1 MKRKLLRIVFM
12 SVIICV
18 TAYQSLYPEQP
29 VQYILSIDKTGKT
42 TDILQLHKEIK
53 IYQELN
59 SGYLGVTDEK
69 NIATLKALAIPYRVL
84 DKITGSAEIMDRS
97 FLVHLRDICYLDI
110 LKQHGTAIQLEGKNV
125 LFLPSGPQ
133 HPREMPPNIFRGI
146 KKLGAPVKIGSTPL
160 SPAQISTQGVKAID
174 PLITA
179 MAAAVSKNNLKNN
192 IQTLQNFITRD
203 ATTDECDDAGDFIA
217 TALSQS
223 GVQVD
228 EDPFNFEG
236 YSSRNIVGYLPGKTD
251 PSKMV
256 IIGAHYD
263 SYADPNSTKSAPGAD
278 DNASGT
284 AAVLEAAQIMSQYS
298 FAHSI
303 KFILFSAE
311 EYGLYGSDHYAR
323 QAAGTGEDIIGMINL
338 DMISYTD
345 YLPEDL
351 DVIVNSN
358 SKWLGNL
365 LKTAAQNY
373 SSIEVLTTLDN
384 WADYSDHYSFWDRGF
399 PAVLCIEDYEDSN
412 PYYHTTGDTINTIN
426 LDFATEAARV
436 CLAAAAQL
444 AEPGESL
451 VPTITVT
458 SPNGGE
464 SWTVGNSYSITW
476 TTTGAVGNVNIKY
489 STNNGS
495 SWTTIIS
502 STANDGSYTWTVPN
516 AVSSQCKI
524 KISEAA
530 DENPS
535 DTSNAVFTIA
545 SGLPPTI
552 GLNRTK
558 LYFGGVEAG
567 IHTGAQ
573 EVWIHNSGGGT
584 LNWQAGDNA
593 AWLTCS
599 PASGTN
605 NGIITVSIDP
615 SGLAAGT
622 YTGAISITGA
632 NASNSPQTVS
642 VTLTIK
648 SGSQDLPPFGDF
660 ATPVDSTTVR
670 SSFPVTGWVLD
681 DIGVENVKI
690 YREDGEGASLV
701 YIGDAVFVARARPDV
716 ETAYPNYPYN
726 YKSGWGYMLL
736 SYFLP
741 NGGNGVFKL
750 HAIAADASGNNTTL
764 GVKTITIDN
773 NHSVKPFG
781 TIDTPAQGGLV
792 SSSQYINWSWVL
804 TPQPNHI
811 AANGSTI
818 NVWVDGVNKG
828 HPTYNIY
835 RSDIASLF
843 PGYANSNGAI
853 GYFSLDTSAYEN
865 GLHTIQWSASDSAGN
880 ADGIGSRYFLINN
893 TAGDS
898 KQNAV
903 SSANPLLKDMMQ
915 IEDIPQSPGP
925 VWLKQGYND
934 NDFPQVVYSDETD
947 RSTIRVNELE
957 RIQIHLDDPM
967 ANRSLSGSY
976 GYMVVNNRLES
987 LPVGSTFDSRKGI
1000 FYWQPGPGFVG
1011 DYHFLFI
1018 LKQETGQ
1025 INRKEIIVKIL

>member
-1 MKRKLLRIVFM
+1 MNRKLLRLIFFSM
-12 SVIICV
+12 IIFV
-18 TAYQSLYPEQP
+18 TALQSLYPEQS
-29 VQYILSIDKTGKT
+29 VQYILKIDKTRKI
-42 TDILQLHKEIK
+42 TDILLQYKEIK

-59 SGYLGVTDEK
+59 SCYLGVMDEK
-69 NIATLKALAIPYRVL
+69 NVSRLIALGIPYRAL
-84 DKITGSAEIMDRS
+84 EKISGSTGIMDRA
-97 FLVHLRDICYLDI
+97 FLVYLRDISYLSL
-110 LKQHGTAIQLEGKNV
+110 LKQYGTAIPVEGNNV
-125 LFLPSGPQ
+125 LFLPSGSQ
-133 HPREMPPNIFRGI
+133 HPRAMLPNIFRGI
-146 KKLGAPVKIGSTPL
+146 KKLGAPVKIGLTPL
-160 SPAQISTQGVKAID
+160 SPDHITALKAIKEID

-179 MAAAVSKNNLKNN
+179 MVGAVSKNNLNTN
-192 IQTLQNFITRD
+192 IQTLQNFVTRD
-203 ATTDECDDAGDFIA
+203 ATTDECEDAGDFLA
-217 TALSQS
+217 DALLQL
-223 GVQVD
+223 GIEVD

-236 YSSRNIVGYLPGKTD
+236 YSSRNIVGYLPGATD

-263 SYADPNSTKSAPGAD
+263 SYADPNSTISAPGAD

-284 AAVLEAAQIMSQYS
+284 AAVLEAAKIMSQYS

-373 SSIEVLTTLDN
+373 SSIDILTTLDN

-399 PAVLCIEDYEDSN
+399 PAVLCIEDYEDTN

-436 CLAAAAQL
+436 CLAAAAQM
-444 AEPGESL
+444 AEPAESL
-451 VPTITVT
+451 FPTITVT

-464 SWTVGNSYSITW
+464 TLTVGNSYPITW
-476 TTTGAVGNVNIKY
+476 TSTGTVSNVNIKY

-535 DTSNAVFTIA
+535 DASNAVFTIA
-545 SGLPPTI
+545 SGLPPAI
-552 GLNRTK
+552 GLNRTN
-558 LYFGGVEAG
+558 LYFSGLESG

-573 EVWIHNSGGGT
+573 EDWIHNSGGGT
-584 LNWQAGDNA
+584 LNWQAGDDA

-599 PASGTN
+599 PNSGTN

-622 YTGAISITGA
+622 YTGTISITSA

-648 SGSQDLPPFGDF
+648 PSSQDMPPFGDF
-660 ATPVDSTTVR
+660 ATPLDNAAVS
-670 SSFPVTGWVLD
+670 SSFAVTGWALD
-681 DIGVENVKI
+681 DTGIESVKI
-690 YREDGEGASLV
+690 YREDGNSLV
-701 YIGDAVFVARARPDV
+701 FIGDAVFIDGARPDV
-716 ETAYPNYPYN
+716 ETAYPNYPYK
-726 YKSGWGYMLL
+726 YKTGWGYMLL

-741 NGGNGVFKL
+741 SGGNGVYKL
-750 HAIAADASGNNTTL
+750 HAIATDSAGNSTTL
-764 GVKTITIDN
+764 GVKTITVDN

-781 TIDTPAQGGLV
+781 TIDTPAQGGLA
-792 SSSQYINWSWVL
+792 SSSQYINWGWVL

-811 AANGSTI
+811 ATNGSTI
-818 NVWVDGVNKG
+818 NVWVDGINKG

-853 GYFSLDTSAYEN
+853 GYFSLDTTSYEN

-880 ADGIGSRYFLINN
+880 ADGIGSRFFLINN
-893 TAGDS
+893 SAGDLKLNTGS
-898 KQNAV
+898 IE
-903 SSANPLLKDMMQ
+903 NPLIKDIMQ
-915 IEDIPQSPGP
+915 IEDIPVSPGP
-925 VWLKQGYND
+925 VWLKRGYHENAI
-934 NDFPQVVYSDETD
+934 PQVVYPDLMD
-947 RSTIRVNELE
+947 IYTIQVKELG
-957 RIQIHLDDPM
+957 RIQIHLDSPGTKQFTTGY
-967 ANRSLSGSY
+967 S
-976 GYMVVNNRLES
+976 GYMKVNNRLEA
-987 LPVGSTFDSRKGI
+987 LPVGSTLDSRKGI
-1000 FYWQPGPGFVG
+1000 FYWQPGPGFMGQYRLV
-1011 DYHFLFI
+1011 FI
-1018 LKQETGQ
+1018 MNGETGQ
-1025 INRKEIIVKIL
+1025 LNRKEIIIKIT